1 MNNLVKKFVY
11 WVCRFII
18 SNISLYGYL
27 NKLWI
32 SDDFNYFLIK
42 MSRLSNI
49 FYYVCIYVLMMIL
62 INFFF
67 YDNVIFYLLLLIG
80 CMYMFWYYRDDEIE
94 VESIRLVRNNLCDLM
109 NVFRLVLKKV
119 FFIVLRN

>member
-49 FYYVCIYVLMMIL
+49 FYYVCIYVVMMIL

-67 YDNVIFYLLLLIG
+67 YDNVIFY
-80 CMYMFWYYRDDEIE
+80 F
-94 VESIRLVRNNLCDLM
+94 
-109 NVFRLVLKKV
+109 
-119 FFIVLRN
+119 

>member
-1 MNNLVKKFVY
+1 M
-11 WVCRFII
+11 CRFII

-80 CMYMFWYYRDDEIE
+80 CMYMF
-94 VESIRLVRNNLCDLM
+94 
-109 NVFRLVLKKV
+109 
-119 FFIVLRN
+119 